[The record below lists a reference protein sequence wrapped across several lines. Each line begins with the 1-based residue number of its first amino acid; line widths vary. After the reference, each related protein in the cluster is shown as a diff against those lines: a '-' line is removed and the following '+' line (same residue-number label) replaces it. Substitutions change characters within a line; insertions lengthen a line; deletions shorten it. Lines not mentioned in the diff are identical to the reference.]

1 MVQMN
6 KTHTPQR
13 EKDKFRK
20 GCWLVLVS
28 DTLFFRTP
36 HPPPPPPLFFAN
48 SAFYQI
54 LNTPF

>member
-36 HPPPPPPLFFAN
+36 PPLFFAN